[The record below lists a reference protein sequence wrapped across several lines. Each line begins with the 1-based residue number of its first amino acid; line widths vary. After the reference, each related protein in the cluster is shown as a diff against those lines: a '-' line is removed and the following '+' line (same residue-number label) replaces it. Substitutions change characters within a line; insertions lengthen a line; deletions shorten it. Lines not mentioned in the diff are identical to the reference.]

1 MSRLQAVLPPI
12 VELPL
17 AHHTYRLRPGVA
29 EQAAI
34 HFEQQQHYAALNQ
47 VSQTLFKRQA
57 ATAALPLL
65 QAHKSTV
72 RGLLPKPLCQMLID
86 EYERDPVGIQSPQ
99 VLNVLLPHVFTPELD
114 QQLISYF
121 QSEYCIFWW
130 SIYKVENHMEHDG
143 YFTRWHADSGPE
155 KHLKVIIYLNS
166 YHEHGSDTAFLD
178 VTTSD
183 ALKQVGYLF
192 NDLDDRVSNL
202 SELCDH
208 LQLAYEPSFLHA
220 DTGDCL
226 VFNPHQ
232 LAHKAIVPQN
242 HMTRYALN
250 FSLVPAP
257 FHWTTML
264 EDYWQA
270 QYDCQSFS
278 GFALELLRR
287 FGMHDD
293 ATAPLNAVIE
303 IADLHRIDNAAHIRW
318 LCQHIFQ
325 DSAMSTALSEQIL
338 GNDPSLSQCDS
349 IFNFLRICRNL
360 LLGPLQQAASLDLSL
375 VTALQQLAHYEQ
387 QFQQSIGRY
396 NLRQGQSASSLFW
409 PDPTD
414 PRHPKSKYD
423 LLPYVNK
430 QPILDRTTP
439 IGSAGSCFAVEIAK
453 VLQQRGFNYVVTESN
468 DDPAH
473 GVMLDTAVDE
483 PTLARFS
490 AAYGLLFNSPSFC
503 QLAERAFGERD
514 FSKLVVDANGQ
525 YVDPYREGVRFASVD
540 AYLAN
545 YDAHVAA
552 VREALLACEVF
563 VVTLGLNECWQL
575 LDGTFISRN
584 PRANMYH
591 MAKHRFLT
599 VEQNVHYIQRFFD
612 LVKARNPA
620 FKLIISVSPVP
631 LMATGRHQEQH
642 IISANCHSKSVLRV
656 AADEL
661 VRNNPDMY
669 YLPSYEL
676 VTECSR
682 QPWQD
687 DFRHV
692 TPDTVQRVIQM
703 FTEMFVQDAPT

>member
-1 MSRLQAVLPPI
+1 MSRAQAVLPPI

-29 EQAAI
+29 AQAAI
-34 HFEQQQHYAALNQ
+34 HFEQQQHYGALNEI
-47 VSQTLFKRQA
+47 SQKLFKRQSS
-57 ATAALPLL
+57 TAALPLL
-65 QAHKSTV
+65 TDHKTAI
-72 RGLLPKPLCQMLID
+72 RGLLPAPLCQMLID

-99 VLNVLLPHVFTPELD
+99 VLNVLLPHVFTAELD

-130 SIYKVENHMEHDG
+130 SIYKVENHMEHHG
-143 YFTRWHADSGPE
+143 YFTRWHGDSGPE

-166 YHEHGSDTAFLD
+166 HHEHGSDTAFLD
-178 VTTSD
+178 VDTSD
-183 ALKQVGYLF
+183 ALKQIGYLF
-192 NDLDDRVSNL
+192 NDIDDRVSDL
-202 SELCDH
+202 ADLCAHFQLDYQPTF
-208 LQLAYEPSFLHA
+208 LQA
-220 DTGDCL
+220 DSGDCL

-232 LAHKAIVPQN
+232 LAHKAIVPSN
-242 HMTRYALN
+242 SKTRYALN

-264 EDYWQA
+264 EDYWQPK
-270 QYDCQSFS
+270 YDCQSFT
-278 GFALELLRR
+278 GFADTLLQR
-287 FGMHDD
+287 FGVTSEPARSDD
-293 ATAPLNAVIE
+293 SYVHIG
-303 IADLHRIDNAAHIRW
+303 DLHRIEDASHVRW
-318 LCQHIFQ
+318 LCHQLFNDANIASFIE
-325 DSAMSTALSEQIL
+325 TQIL
-338 GNDPSLSQCDS
+338 QNDPQLAQCDT

-360 LLGPLQQAASLDLSL
+360 LLAPLQQAASLDLTL
-375 VTALQQLAHYEQ
+375 VRALEQLATFEQ
-387 QFQQSIGRY
+387 QFQQSISCY
-396 NLRQGQSASSLFW
+396 NLRQGQSVSSMFW

-414 PRHPKSKYD
+414 SRHPHAKYD
-423 LLPYVNK
+423 LLPYVQK
-430 QPILDRTTP
+430 QPILDKTTP

-453 VLQQRGFNYVVTESN
+453 VLQQGGFNYVVTETN
-468 DDPAH
+468 DAPAQGVFLDTQVEDPA
-473 GVMLDTAVDE
+473 
-483 PTLARFS
+483 LARFC

-503 QLAERAFGERD
+503 QLAERAFGERSFD
-514 FSKLVVDANGQ
+514 KLLVDANGQ
-525 YVDPYREGVRFASVD
+525 FVDPYREGVRFASPQ

-545 YDAHVAA
+545 YDDHVAA
-552 VREALLACEVF
+552 VRDALLRCEVF

-575 LDGTFISRN
+575 LDGSFISRN

-591 MAKHRFLT
+591 LAKHRVLT
-599 VEQNVHYIQRFFD
+599 VEENVHYIQRFFD

-631 LMATGRHQEQH
+631 LMATGRHHEQH

-661 VRNNPDMY
+661 VRRNADMY

-692 TPDTVQRVIQM
+692 THDTVQRVIQM
-703 FTEMFVQDAPT
+703 FGEIFVRE